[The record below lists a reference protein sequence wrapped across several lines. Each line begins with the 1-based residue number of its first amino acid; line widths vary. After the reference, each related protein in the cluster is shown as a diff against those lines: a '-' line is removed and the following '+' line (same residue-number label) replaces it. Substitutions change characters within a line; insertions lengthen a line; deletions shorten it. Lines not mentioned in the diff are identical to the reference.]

1 MCWGPK
7 PWGAGKLL
15 MKSIQAAILLLLL
28 VSLSW
33 AVLAQSAHEVP
44 NSQAIPRFDQVAEG
58 FYRGGQPR
66 RQGYEYLKQLGVKTV
81 INLRAE
87 NQEAEEVKSLGL
99 HYVHIPMSPWERV
112 PESKIQMF
120 FYVLRDRDS
129 YPVFVHCKYGT
140 DRTGFMVGLYR
151 VAFQG
156 WSADR
161 AYEEARAH
169 GMWPWHLNLKHQLY
183 GFADHRAASTRASQG
198 WEIP

>member
-1 MCWGPK
+1 
-7 PWGAGKLL
+7 
-15 MKSIQAAILLLLL
+15 MKSIQTAILLLVLIA
-28 VSLSW
+28 LSW
-33 AVLAQSAHEVP
+33 AVRAQRAHEVP

-99 HYVHIPMSPWERV
+99 HYVHIPMSPRERV

-120 FYVLRDRDS
+120 FQVLRDRDN
-129 YPVFVHCKYGT
+129 YPVFVHCERGA

-151 VAFQG
+151 IAFQN
-156 WSADR
+156 WSADC
-161 AYEEARAH
+161 AYQEARAH
-169 GMWPWHLNLKHQLY
+169 GMRWWYLSLKHQLY
-183 GFADHRAASTRASQG
+183 EFADRRAAPAATQTY
-198 WEIP
+198 P

>member
-1 MCWGPK
+1 
-7 PWGAGKLL
+7 
-15 MKSIQAAILLLLL
+15 MKSIQAAILLLVLIAPF
-28 VSLSW
+28 W
-33 AVLAQSAHEVP
+33 AVRAQPPREMS

-120 FYVLRDRDS
+120 FQVLRDRDN
-129 YPVFVHCKYGT
+129 YPVFVHCEHGA

-151 VAFQG
+151 IAFQD

-169 GMWPWHLNLKHQLY
+169 GMWPWHLSLKYQLY

-198 WEIP
+198 RGIP

>member
-1 MCWGPK
+1 
-7 PWGAGKLL
+7 
-15 MKSIQAAILLLLL
+15 MKSIQTAILLLVL
-28 VSLSW
+28 VALFW
-33 AVLAQSAHEVP
+33 AVLAQRAHEGP
-44 NSQAIPRFDQVAEG
+44 NSHAIPRFDQVAEG

-99 HYVHIPMSPWERV
+99 HYVHIPMSPRERV

-120 FYVLRDRDS
+120 FQVLRDRDN
-129 YPVFVHCKYGT
+129 YPVFVHCEHGA

-151 VAFQG
+151 IAFQD

-169 GMWPWHLNLKHQLY
+169 GMSWWYLSLKHQLY
-183 GFADHRAASTRASQG
+183 EFADRRAAPAATQTY
-198 WEIP
+198 P

>member
-1 MCWGPK
+1 
-7 PWGAGKLL
+7 
-15 MKSIQAAILLLLL
+15 MKAIQF
-28 VSLSW
+28 
-33 AVLAQSAHEVP
+33 AVLLIVLAALFPALPAQSTREISK
-44 NSQAIPRFDQVAEG
+44 SQAIPRFDQVAEG
-58 FYRGGQPR
+58 LYRGGQPR

-120 FYVLRDRDS
+120 FQVLRDRDS
-129 YPVFVHCKYGT
+129 YPVFVHCTHGT

-169 GMWPWHLNLKHQLY
+169 GMWPWHLSLKHQLY

-198 WEIP
+198 GGIQ

>member
-1 MCWGPK
+1 
-7 PWGAGKLL
+7 
-15 MKSIQAAILLLLL
+15 MKSIQTAILLLVLIA
-28 VSLSW
+28 LSW
-33 AVLAQSAHEVP
+33 AVLAQTAHEVP

-87 NQEAEEVKSLGL
+87 NQEAEKVKSLGL

-120 FYVLRDRDS
+120 FQVLRDRDN
-129 YPVFVHCKYGT
+129 YPVFVHCEH
-140 DRTGFMVGLYR
+140 
-151 VAFQG
+151 
-156 WSADR
+156 DR

-169 GMWPWHLNLKHQLY
+169 GMWPWHLSLKHQLY
-183 GFADHRAASTRASQG
+183 EFADRRAAPAATRTY
-198 WEIP
+198 P

>member
-1 MCWGPK
+1 
-7 PWGAGKLL
+7 
-15 MKSIQAAILLLLL
+15 MKSTQAAILLLVL
-28 VSLSW
+28 VAFSW
-33 AVLAQSAHEVP
+33 ALLAQSAHEAP
-44 NSQAIPRFDQVAEG
+44 NSQAIPRFDQVAKG

-66 RQGYEYLKQLGVKTV
+66 RQGFEYLKQLGVKTV

-99 HYVHIPMSPWERV
+99 HYVHIPISPWERV

-120 FYVLRDRDS
+120 FQALRDRES
-129 YPVFVHCKYGT
+129 YPVFVHCNHGA

-151 VAFQG
+151 VAFQN

-169 GMWPWHLNLKHQLY
+169 GMSPWDLNLKHQLY
-183 GFADHRAASTRASQG
+183 GFADYRAASTRGSQG
-198 WEIP
+198 SGIQ

>member
-1 MCWGPK
+1 
-7 PWGAGKLL
+7 
-15 MKSIQAAILLLLL
+15 MKSIQTATLLL
-28 VSLSW
+28 VLIALAW
-33 AVLAQSAHEVP
+33 AVLAQTAHEVP

-66 RQGYEYLKQLGVKTV
+66 RHGYEYLKQLGVKTV

-99 HYVHIPMSPWERV
+99 HYVQIPMSPWERA

-120 FYVLRDRDS
+120 FQVLRDRDN
-129 YPVFVHCKYGT
+129 YPVFVHCERGA

-151 VAFQG
+151 IAFQD

-169 GMWPWHLNLKHQLY
+169 GMWPWHLSLKYQLY
-183 GFADHRAASTRASQG
+183 EFADRRAAPGATQNY
-198 WEIP
+198 P